1 MKIAIVQGTRPEIIK
16 NYSIVKALQKQDV
29 PFLVLHTNQHTES
42 KMRDEI
48 YHDMGYRPND
58 VLDKEYSLGTAIDW
72 LQKSY
77 KKHKINHVLVN
88 GDTTASLAGAL
99 AAQYSDI
106 PVTHVEAGLRSRDI
120 HMLEERNRI
129 MVDAIA
135 SLLFAYTNFEKEL
148 LSSTPDIRGNVL
160 VEGNTTID
168 VISDFQHKF
177 TQKPLSSEYIFVT
190 LHRRELTDSEERM
203 QCVVNTLNE
212 ISNTICDVIFPV
224 HPRTMDAISRYQLIP
239 KLNSS
244 IQIIEPLT
252 PLEALGY
259 QKHAAAILTDSGCI
273 QEEAYILN
281 IPCITLRENT
291 ERHLTIS
298 HGANRLSGFN
308 QRKIITLIHRALN
321 QKNRNWPLIY
331 GKPGVGERIVQNIT
345 DYMHGNV
352 EKSVTHLQSSC
363 L

>member
-16 NYSIVKALQKQDV
+16 NYSIVKAFQNQNV
-29 PFLVLHTNQHTES
+29 PFLVLHTNQHVES
-42 KMRDEI
+42 NMKDEI
-48 YHDMGYRPND
+48 YDDMGYKPDD
-58 VLDKEYSLGTAIDW
+58 VLNKEYSLGTAIDW

-77 KKHKINHVLVN
+77 KRHNISHVIVN
-88 GDTTASLAGAL
+88 GDTAASLAGAL

-106 PVTHVEAGLRSRDI
+106 PVSHIEAGLRSRDI
-120 HMLEERNRI
+120 YMLEERNRI

-135 SLLFAYTNFEKEL
+135 SLLFAYTDFEQEL
-148 LSSTPDIRGNVL
+148 LRATPDIRGRVL

-168 VISDFQHKF
+168 VIADFEHKF
-177 TQKPLSSEYIFVT
+177 TQKPLSSDYIFVT

-203 QCVVNTLNE
+203 RCVVDTLNE

-224 HPRTMDAISRYQLIP
+224 HPRTMDALSRYKLIH
-239 KLNSS
+239 KLKSS
-244 IQIIEPLT
+244 IHIVEPLT

-259 QKHAAAILTDSGCI
+259 QKHATAILTDSGCI

-281 IPCITLRENT
+281 IPCITLRDNT

-308 QRKIITLIHRALN
+308 QRKIITLVHRALN

-345 DYMHGNV
+345 DYMLGDI
-352 EKSVTHLQSSC
+352 EKTITPLRSNC